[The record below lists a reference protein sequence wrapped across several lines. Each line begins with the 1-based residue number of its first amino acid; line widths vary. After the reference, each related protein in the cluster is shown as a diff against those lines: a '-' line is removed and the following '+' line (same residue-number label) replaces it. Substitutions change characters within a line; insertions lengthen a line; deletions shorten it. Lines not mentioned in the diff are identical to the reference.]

1 MSMVSRE
8 ELEGEIRRTCL
19 ENEKVSPIASQA
31 KTSSMNELRN
41 WKSGRQ
47 VVRQKRRR

>member
-1 MSMVSRE
+1 MASRE
-8 ELEGEIRRTCL
+8 ELEDEIREKCS

-31 KTSSMNELRN
+31 KTSFMNGSRK

-47 VVRQKRRR
+47 DVRQKRRR